1 MRLSALVLTALIASV
16 PQAASAGQSSPHVT
30 ALSQKRDAGPDR
42 ANPEPAALT
51 TNEAV
56 TELPVSIERIRAG
69 LIRPTPTLLRS
80 LEIKPDFIVYIQERE
95 HIQAILNTLDFKLKG
110 IVTPPGGLYAY
121 QQQQVVGN
129 KISNPLGQPY
139 AAFSGGEL
147 ITLALQGLAQRYL
160 GGKISS
166 ALSSAARSYAEHAAE
181 REVARAIAE
190 YCAAR
195 PDSGESLQ
203 ICRIEAMR
211 R

>member
-1 MRLSALVLTALIASV
+1 MRLSALVLVALIAGA
-16 PQAASAGQSSPHVT
+16 PRAASVGQSSPQVPG
-30 ALSQKRDAGPDR
+30 ASLPD
-42 ANPEPAALT
+42 EPAGT
-51 TNEAV
+51 GSTEN
-56 TELPVSIERIRAG
+56 ELPVSLERIRDG
-69 LIRPTPTLLRS
+69 LTRPPPTLLRS

-110 IVTPPGGLYAY
+110 IVKPPGGLYAY
-121 QQQQVVGN
+121 QQQQVIGN
-129 KISNPLGQPY
+129 KTSNPLGQPY

-147 ITLALQGLAQRYL
+147 ITLAIQGLAQRYL
-160 GGKISS
+160 SGKISS
-166 ALSSAARSYAEHAAE
+166 AIGSAARSYAEHAAE

-195 PDSGESLQ
+195 PDDGASLQ